1 MISEIFFLV
10 AGLFLLGIGADWLV
24 KGGSS
29 TARRFKISPM
39 IIGMTIV
46 AVGTSSPELVVS
58 LKAAFEGSGSIAMGN
73 VVGSNICNILLILGV
88 AALIR
93 PLPVQR
99 AAFRVD
105 LPALLV
111 SSILLMIV
119 FFDLELTRAE
129 SFVLIAAT
137 IVYFILSLRI
147 QQSEAQHKS
156 ESGEWILMKTWK
168 SLFYILFGLGGLLLG
183 AHWLVES
190 AQSLAEIAGWDE
202 GIAGLFL
209 VALGTSLP
217 ELAAA
222 IAASIR
228 SQGTLL
234 LGSIVG
240 SNIFNTLVIPG
251 ISFLIF
257 PGAAPFIDIFNM
269 WIMLGVTILLIPL
282 MFTGGRLSRFEG
294 GFLSIAY
301 LIYIYFLMG

>member
-1 MISEIFFLV
+1 
-10 AGLFLLGIGADWLV
+10 
-24 KGGSS
+24 
-29 TARRFKISPM
+29 M

-129 SFVLIAAT
+129 SSILIAGT
-137 IVYFILSLRI
+137 IIYFILSLRI
-147 QQSEAQHKS
+147 QQSEAQQKS
-156 ESGEWILMKTWK
+156 ESDEWVLMKTWK
-168 SLFYILFGLGGLLLG
+168 SLFYILFGSGGLLLG

-240 SNIFNTLVIPG
+240 SNIFNTLIIPG
-251 ISFLIF
+251 ISFVIF
-257 PGAAPFIDIFNM
+257 PGTAPFIDFFNM
-269 WIMLGVTILLIPL
+269 WIMLGATILLIPL